1 MDEHQQAHDDLEH
14 FRIER
19 LLVCQSGIR
28 VGRVTV
34 LTWTERPH
42 ENSVAIEEPYRE
54 EDDLHESDQQRIVE
68 VEAMGETTK
77 HWDSQHA
84 QQGKETE
91 ASEESQEPVGQLSV
105 TGCCWVCQR
114 GLPVLEADQ
123 KQKRRNKGG
132 LHGERPNNFIR

>member
-54 EDDLHESDQQRIVE
+54 EDDLHECDKQGIVE
-68 VEAMGETTK
+68 VEAMGETAK
-77 HWDSQHA
+77 HWDSQHT

-91 ASEESQEPVGQLSV
+91 ASEESQKPVG
-105 TGCCWVCQR
+105 
-114 GLPVLEADQ
+114 
-123 KQKRRNKGG
+123 
-132 LHGERPNNFIR
+132 